1 MDGHIPPYA
10 PERYEKRKE
19 SVRKLEHAVK
29 VLSLI
34 IPVIF
39 ALAAS
44 FLPGIF
50 QINVHRGVQKD
61 FLLILI
67 ITVILFFAL
76 IVTAGFL
83 HIAYIRRLHEYLVAK
98 EPDPEKRVALYMKY
112 NK

>member
-19 SVRKLEHAVK
+19 SVRKLEHLIK
-29 VLSLI
+29 ILSMI

-39 ALAAS
+39 VLMAI
-44 FLPGIF
+44 FLPDIF
-50 QINVHRGVQKD
+50 IINVHGAVQKD
-61 FLLILI
+61 FLVI
-67 ITVILFFAL
+67 IIIAVCLFFAL

-83 HIAYIRRLHEYLVAK
+83 HIVYIRRLHEYLVAK
-98 EPDPEKRVALYMKY
+98 EPDPEKRMALYIKY

>member
-19 SVRKLEHAVK
+19 SVRKMEHWIK
-29 VLSLI
+29 VLSMI

-50 QINVHRGVQKD
+50 IINVHGAIQKD

-67 ITVILFFAL
+67 IAVVLFFTL

-83 HIAYIRRLHEYLVAK
+83 HIVYIRRLHEYLVAK
-98 EPDPEKRVALYMKY
+98 EPDPEKRVELYMKY